1 MVTMNH
7 VDCALVLELTVNASF
22 EMKNFATQDG
32 DAHKGLVDNLHAF
45 QYGLIDATSILK
57 EMITKRK

>member
-1 MVTMNH
+1 MDH
-7 VDCALVLELTVNASF
+7 VGCALVLELTVNVSF

-32 DAHKGLVDNLHAF
+32 DAPKGLVDNPHGF
-45 QYGLIDATSILK
+45 QYGLIDATNILK